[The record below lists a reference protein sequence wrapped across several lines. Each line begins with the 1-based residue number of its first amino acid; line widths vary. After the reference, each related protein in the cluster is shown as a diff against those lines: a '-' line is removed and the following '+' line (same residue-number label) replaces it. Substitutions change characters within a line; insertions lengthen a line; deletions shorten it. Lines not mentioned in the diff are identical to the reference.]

1 MTTELPTQA
10 NGRLRS
16 IIRIHRLEYPFPI
29 IYLCHVLWGA
39 CLAAS
44 APGDLLDAPVLI
56 TLFANIVAI
65 VSQNPLNAGLD
76 ILADTHTLG
85 KESIARATRH
95 LSVRTAFLCAG
106 LEKTLAM
113 GLSLWVA
120 VWLGR
125 PLVAVGVALSVLL
138 HLAYNLEPI
147 RLKRRGYA
155 NPAYFG
161 ATFAFLPSLSTY
173 AAVRPD
179 VPLPAWL
186 FLTGLGILL
195 FGRSLWWCIPDLIGD
210 AKAGD
215 RTPAVQHGPRHA
227 LVVACLWTAV
237 GLVFV
242 GAGLW
247 PLGPGWALFGV
258 AAAAAFLVDKI
269 TQIRNISR
277 ENLPHEST
285 MRKHSLSLAM
295 AGDLLLCAIPLLAL

>member
-1 MTTELPTQA
+1 MTSELPA
-10 NGRLRS
+10 ARGEGLRS
-16 IIRIHRLEYPFPI
+16 LVRIHRLEYPFPV

-39 CLAAS
+39 CLAATG
-44 APGDLLDAPVLI
+44 PGSLTAAPVLI
-56 TLFANIVAI
+56 MLFANIVAI
-65 VSQNPLNAGLD
+65 ISQNPLNAGLD
-76 ILADTHTLG
+76 IRADTHTSG
-85 KESIARATRH
+85 KESIARATQH
-95 LSVRTAFLCAG
+95 LSVRTAFTCAA
-106 LEKTLAM
+106 LEMALAL
-113 GLSLWVA
+113 GLSVWVA
-120 VWLGR
+120 LWLGR
-125 PLVAVGVALSVLL
+125 PLVAVGVALSIVL
-138 HLAYNLEPI
+138 HLAYNLEPV

-173 AAVRPD
+173 AAVRAD
-179 VPLPAWL
+179 VPLSAWL

-227 LVVACLWTAV
+227 LVVACAWTAL
-237 GLVFV
+237 GLLFI

-247 PLGPGWALFGV
+247 PYGVLWALLGIL
-258 AAAAAFLVDKI
+258 ASAAFLVDKI
-269 TQIRNISR
+269 KLLRHISR

-295 AGDLLLCAIPLLAL
+295 GGDLLLCAIPLLAL